1 MDQTTQYRQ
10 LQPEDRMT
18 MASMKQQG
26 LSARA
31 MARALSRSPS
41 TITRELARNTL
52 AAVPYGSHTAQVASF
67 SRRVVARPAAKLSFD
82 GVGWGVVRTML
93 DWKWSPQQIAATLKR
108 VFPDEPERHVSHET
122 IYTAIYAQPRGELR
136 KQLVACLRHGRGTRL
151 PRTRGDDRRGQIPDM
166 VSIHVRPPEVED
178 RVMPGHWEGD
188 FIKGA
193 GNKSSVGVLVERT
206 SRLVLLAKM
215 DDATAASA
223 LAGFSAKLNSIAAPL
238 RRSFTYDQGKEMSRH
253 VDLAA
258 QTGVKVYFCDPH
270 SPWQRGTCENTNG
283 LIRQYLPKGTDLSVF
298 SQAELDGIAD
308 SLNTRPRATHDW
320 HTPLEVFAQTLA
332 SSHKP
337 SPSVH

>member
-26 LSARA
+26 FSARA
-31 MARALSRSPS
+31 MARALNRSPS

-52 AAVPYGSHTAQVASF
+52 TTMPYGSHTAQIASLG
-67 SRRVVARPAAKLSFD
+67 RRIAARPAAKLVFD

-108 VFPDEPERHVSHET
+108 VFPDDPDRHVSHET

-151 PRTRGDDRRGQIPDM
+151 PRTRGEDRRGQIPDM

-206 SRLVLLAKM
+206 SRLVLLGKM
-215 DDATAASA
+215 DDATTASA

-238 RRSFTYDQGKEMSRH
+238 RKSFLYDQSKEMSRH
-253 VDLAA
+253 VGLAA

-283 LIRQYLPKGTDLSVF
+283 LVRHYLPKGTDLSVF

-308 SLNTRPRATHDW
+308 SLEIKPRATQDW
-320 HTPLEVFAQTLA
+320 HTPLDVFAQTLA
-332 SSHKP
+332 SSQKP
-337 SPSVH
+337 STSVH

>member
-1 MDQTTQYRQ
+1 MNKTTQYRQ

-18 MASMKQQG
+18 IASMQQQG

-41 TITRELARNTL
+41 TITRELERNTQAEL
-52 AAVPYGSHTAQVASF
+52 PYGSHTAQVASL
-67 SRRVVARPAAKLSFD
+67 SRRLAARPAAKLDFL

-136 KQLVACLRHGRGTRL
+136 KQLLACLRHGRSTRM
-151 PRTRGDDRRGQIPDM
+151 PRMRGEDRRGQIPEM
-166 VSIHVRPPEVED
+166 LSIHVRPPEVDD

-223 LAGFSAKLNSIAAPL
+223 LAGFSAKLNCIAAPL
-238 RRSFTYDQGKEMSRH
+238 RKSFTYDQGKEMSRH
-253 VDLAA
+253 VDLTA

-283 LIRQYLPKGTDLSVF
+283 LLRQYLPKGTDLSVF
-298 SQAELDGIAD
+298 SQDQLDAIAN
-308 SLNTRPRATHDW
+308 SLNTRPRATHHW
-320 HTPLEVFAQTLA
+320 QTPLEVFAQTLA

-337 SPSVH
+337 LSSIH

>member
-1 MDQTTQYRQ
+1 MNQKTQYSQ

-18 MASMKQQG
+18 IASMRQQG
-26 LSARA
+26 RSVRA
-31 MARALSRSPS
+31 MARTLGRSPS
-41 TITRELARNTL
+41 IVSRELQRNTL
-52 AAVPYGSHTAQVASF
+52 AGLPYGSHNAQATCEG
-67 SRRVVARPAAKLSFD
+67 RRVAARPVGKLDF
-82 GVGWGVVRTML
+82 GGLGWATVRTLL
-93 DWKWSPQQIAATLKR
+93 DWKWSPQQTAATLKR
-108 VFPDEPERHVSHET
+108 VFPDETERHVSHET

-136 KQLVACLRHGRGTRL
+136 KQLVACLRQGRSTRL
-151 PRTRGDDRRGQIPDM
+151 PRSRGQDRRGQIPDM
-166 VSIHVRPPEVED
+166 VSIHVRPPEVDD

-223 LAGFSAKLNSIAAPL
+223 LADFSAKLSSIAAPL
-238 RRSFTYDQGKEMSRH
+238 RKSFTYDQGREMSRH
-253 VDLAA
+253 AELTA

-283 LIRQYLPKGTDLSVF
+283 LLRQYLPKGTDLSVF

-308 SLNTRPRATHDW
+308 SLNTRPRATHNW
-320 HTPLEVFAQTLA
+320 HTPLEVFARSLA
-332 SSHKP
+332 NSHKP
-337 SPSVH
+337 SSSVH

>member
-1 MDQTTQYRQ
+1 MIKTAQYQQ

-18 MASMKQQG
+18 MASMLQQG
-26 LSARA
+26 L
-31 MARALSRSPS
+31 SPS
-41 TITRELARNTL
+41 TITRELARNTMSDL
-52 AAVPYGSHTAQVASF
+52 PYGSHSAQVACLG
-67 SRRVVARPAAKLSFD
+67 RRVAARPVGKLDFA

-108 VFPDEPERHVSHET
+108 VFPNEPERHISHET

-136 KQLVACLRHGRGTRL
+136 KQLVACLRHGRSTRM
-151 PRTRGDDRRGQIPDM
+151 PRPRGEDRRGRIPDM
-166 VSIHVRPPEVED
+166 VSIHVRPPEVDD

-206 SRLVLLAKM
+206 SRFVLLAKM
-215 DDATAASA
+215 EDATATSA
-223 LAGFSAKLNSIAAPL
+223 LAGFSSKLNSIAAPL
-238 RRSFTYDQGKEMSRH
+238 RKSLTYDQGKEMARH
-253 VDLAA
+253 VELAA

-270 SPWQRGTCENTNG
+270 SPWQRGTCEYTNG
-283 LIRQYLPKGTDLSVF
+283 LIRQYLPKGTDLSAF
-298 SQAELDGIAD
+298 SQDELDAIAD
-308 SLNTRPRATHDW
+308 SLNSRPRATHNW

-337 SPSVH
+337 STSVH